1 MTELKLNQLELFV
14 AVVQAG
20 SFSAAAIELGCTQ
33 SRVSHGVAE
42 LERVVGVRLLHR
54 ARSGCQP
61 TEAGQRV
68 LLKARQMLRMAE
80 SVVSLAQEDAGLV
93 GRVRLACFRSMAEHI
108 VPDVL
113 AALARDYPGIQVEVE
128 DGCVDS
134 LEVNQAMAQGRVDV
148 GISSFYLDK
157 QWLQWPFLHDDYVLV
172 LPTEWARVAQ
182 PLTWEHL
189 QAWPYIES
197 RNVGSGL
204 MREQCAAHGFAPQ
217 RVRRLVSDSSVLA
230 QVKRGMG
237 YSIMPQLAA
246 FPAQAGIVCAPLPMP
261 LHRPF
266 VVVAQPDSMRHPAV
280 KRVLRY
286 LRDKRILRST
296 EAYRAGVVQLDG

>member
-20 SFSAAAIELGCTQ
+20 SFSAAAIELDCTQ

-54 ARSGCQP
+54 ARTGCQP

-68 LLKARQMLRMAE
+68 LLKARQMLRIAE
-80 SVVSLAQEDAGLV
+80 SVVALAQEDSAV
-93 GRVRLACFRSMAEHI
+93 HGRVRLACFRSIATHVM
-108 VPDVL
+108 PDVL
-113 AALARDYPGIQVEVE
+113 AALAGDYPGIQVDVE

-134 LEVNQAMAQGRVDV
+134 LEVNRFMAQGLVDV
-148 GISSFYLDK
+148 GISSFHIDK

-172 LPTEWARVAQ
+172 MPTDWAPVAQ
-182 PLTWEHL
+182 PVTWARL
-189 QAWPYIES
+189 QDWPYIES

-204 MREQCAAHGFAPQ
+204 MHEQCAAHGFAPQ
-217 RVRRLVSDSSVLA
+217 RIRRLVSDSSVLA

-246 FPAQAGIVCAPLPMP
+246 FPPQPGIVCVPLPITI
-261 LHRPF
+261 HRPF
-266 VVVAQPDSMRHPAV
+266 VVVAQPDGLRNRAV
-280 KRVLRY
+280 KIVLHY

-296 EAYRAGVVQLDG
+296 DPYRAGLIELDG

>member
-1 MTELKLNQLELFV
+1 MTPLKLSQLELFV
-14 AVVQAG
+14 AVVQSG
-20 SFSAAAIELGCTQ
+20 SFSAAAVELECTQ
-33 SRVSHGVAE
+33 SRVSHGIAE
-42 LERVVGVRLLHR
+42 LERTLGVHVLQRSR
-54 ARSGCQP
+54 AGCVP
-61 TEAGQRV
+61 TEAGHRV

-80 SVVSLAQEDAGLV
+80 SMLVLAQEDTRVV
-93 GRVRLACFRSMAEHI
+93 GQVRLACFRSLAEHI

-157 QWLQWPFLHDDYVLV
+157 QWLQWPFLHDVYVLV
-172 LPTEWARVAQ
+172 LPAEWAALPKPV
-182 PLTWEHL
+182 TWEQLHV
-189 QAWPYIES
+189 WPYIES

-217 RVRRLVSDSSVLA
+217 RVRRLVGDSSVLA
-230 QVKRGMG
+230 QVKRGLG

-246 FPAQAGIVCAPLPMP
+246 FPPPPGIVCMPLPVTIR
-261 LHRPF
+261 RPML
-266 VVVAQPDSMRHPAV
+266 VVAQPERARSQAA
-280 KRVLRY
+280 KLVLRY